1 MTRGTTGRVVLLAAL
16 ALCGSLCGSIAR
28 AAEVEGVRVEDQV
41 TAGGQTLVLNGA
53 GVRTKLAFIK
63 LYVGALYLTAKKTA
77 AEDIIKDAGAK
88 RIVMHVLIDE
98 LTAKDLT
105 DTGINLGLL
114 QSWVNGSTSPVPVMV
129 LLRLSTY
136 R

>member
-77 AEDIIKDAGAK
+77 AEDIIKDAGAASVSFPTFFDTLEQIAK
-88 RIVMHVLIDE
+88 R
-98 LTAKDLT
+98 
-105 DTGINLGLL
+105 
-114 QSWVNGSTSPVPVMV
+114 
-129 LLRLSTY
+129 
-136 R
+136 